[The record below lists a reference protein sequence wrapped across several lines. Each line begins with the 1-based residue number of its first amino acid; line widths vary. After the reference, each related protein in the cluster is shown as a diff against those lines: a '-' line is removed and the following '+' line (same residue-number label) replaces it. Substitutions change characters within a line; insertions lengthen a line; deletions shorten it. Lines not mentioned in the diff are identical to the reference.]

1 MAANED
7 IVIEQGA
14 TFEKSFTIENTNLSS
29 YLARAQGRT
38 SHASGT
44 IAITFTAAITYLAP
58 NSTITLSLTASQT
71 AALTAPSCG
80 VFDVEAYVGATV
92 IREVEGSY
100 TITPEVTR

>member
-14 TFEKSFTIENTNLSS
+14 TFEKVFTIESTNLSS
-29 YLARAQGRT
+29 YAARAQGRT

-44 IAITFTAAITYLAP
+44 IAITFTAVIAYSSP
-58 NSTITLSLTASQT
+58 NSTITLSLTATQT

-80 VFDVEAYVGATV
+80 VFDVEAFVGATV

-100 TITPEVTR
+100 TVTPEVTR